1 LIETILLM
9 LVGATAPPPTAEPRL
24 LNPQEVITDLD
35 YPDEAMR
42 RLEEGRVRALVRV
55 GPAGSARECE
65 IEQSSGSQSLD
76 RQTCVLIKK
85 RGRFDPAPA
94 GTSDVRVAHV
104 ALRWTMPEKPW
115 IRLSGW
121 FSREQMRV
129 EPSGA
134 ISSCT
139 WRSSEG
145 ETGKCTPSI
154 AFTPDLA
161 SRFAAMAGASPTGSD
176 LRKPVRAGWRK
187 SAGRA
192 SSDNLQTARPSN
204 CGQQRRQR
212 WAMRSD
218 RVFRRKACARALH
231 GGATKDV
238 PRVRPRGLH
247 LRSLQQYD
255 LRREGGRSIEPLS
268 EIQPINLRP

>member
-9 LVGATAPPPTAEPRL
+9 LVGATVPPPTAEPRL

-161 SRFAAMAGASPTGSD
+161 TRFAAMAGASPPEVIFESRFVPDGASPPVEPALTIFKRHD
-176 LRKPVRAGWRK
+176 LRIVVNKDGSVGRCEATVSSVGKPAQELCME
-187 SAGRA
+187 A
-192 SSDNLQTARPSN
+192 
-204 CGQQRRQR
+204 
-212 WAMRSD
+212 
-218 RVFRRKACARALH
+218 RRKTFQESAQGVSTSGVYSSTIYVVKA
-231 GGATKDV
+231 
-238 PRVRPRGLH
+238 
-247 LRSLQQYD
+247 
-255 LRREGGRSIEPLS
+255 GGR
-268 EIQPINLRP
+268 